1 MAYQNKTT
9 NMNTKEVIHF
19 SKTITAGATETLN
32 ARIKNDGTLE
42 ELRVRFYEG
51 ANRELSIRPVIDTR
65 GNLQEI
71 LSYATSGDSTLKG
84 NDDYFAIPVN
94 MPVRLDDVAKVVV
107 TSASAIDLDFVVD
120 MVVDYKAG
128 LERAVK

>member
-1 MAYQNKTT
+1 MAYKNRTT

-19 SKTITAGATETLN
+19 SKTITAGTSETLN
-32 ARIKNDGTLE
+32 ARIKNNGTLE
-42 ELRVRFYEG
+42 EIRVRFYEG

-71 LSYATSGDSTLKG
+71 ISYATSGDSQIKG

-94 MPVRLDDVAKVVV
+94 MPVKLDDHIKIIA
-107 TSASAIDLDFVVD
+107 TSSSAIDLDFEVD
-120 MVVDYKAG
+120 A
-128 LERAVK
+128 LIE